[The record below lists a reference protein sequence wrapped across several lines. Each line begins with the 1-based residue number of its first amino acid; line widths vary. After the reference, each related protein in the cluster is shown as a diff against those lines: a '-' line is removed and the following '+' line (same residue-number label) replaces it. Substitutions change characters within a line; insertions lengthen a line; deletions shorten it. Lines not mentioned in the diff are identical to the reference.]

1 MKEIL
6 AVSGLPGLYKLVS
19 SRQNGL
25 FVQPLDGG
33 KAKFCASR
41 KHNFTPLETV
51 AIYTMD
57 DTEELID
64 VFLNIKAL
72 EDEGF
77 ELPSKS
83 SSNEEI
89 KEFFGEVLPDYDR
102 DRVYISDMKKVIK
115 WYSVLKDRDMIK
127 KEEPSS
133 SEEE

>member
-19 SRQNGL
+19 SRPNGL
-25 FVQPLDGG
+25 FVQSLDGG

-51 AIYTMD
+51 AIYTME

-64 VFLNIKAL
+64 VFLSIQNIEA
-72 EDEGF
+72 EGF
-77 ELPSKS
+77 ELPTKS
-83 SSNEEI
+83 SSNEEV
-89 KEFFGEVLPDYDR
+89 KEFFGEVLPNYDR
-102 DRVYISDMKKVIK
+102 ERVYISDMKKVIK
-115 WYSVLKDRDMIK
+115 WYAVLRDHDMIK